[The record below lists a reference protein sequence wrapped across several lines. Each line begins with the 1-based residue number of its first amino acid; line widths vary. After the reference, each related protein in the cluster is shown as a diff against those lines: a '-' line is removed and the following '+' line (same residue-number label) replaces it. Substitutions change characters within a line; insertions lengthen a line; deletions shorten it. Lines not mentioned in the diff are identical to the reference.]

1 LRQEPCC
8 RVPDVARAN
17 LVSDNPA
24 MEELIRTNDLVLI
37 SYVEALF
44 REAGI
49 AHLVLDTHMSVLEGS
64 LGIIPRRIL
73 VSSDEIAQARR
84 VIRDAGLE
92 HELRPS

>member
-1 LRQEPCC
+1 
-8 RVPDVARAN
+8 
-17 LVSDNPA
+17 

-37 SYVEALF
+37 SYVETLL

-73 VSSDEIAQARR
+73 VEADSIRQARR
-84 VIRDAGLE
+84 LVAEAGLA
-92 HELRPS
+92 HELRPE